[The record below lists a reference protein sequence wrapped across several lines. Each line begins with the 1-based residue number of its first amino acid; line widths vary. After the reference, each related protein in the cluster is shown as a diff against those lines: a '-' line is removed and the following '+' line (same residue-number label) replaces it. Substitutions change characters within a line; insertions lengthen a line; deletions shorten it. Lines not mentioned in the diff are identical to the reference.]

1 MCVCMNIYVYT
12 NILLKEW
19 HLTYVGITYC
29 IFIILEKHFFRK
41 QNDYEFIY
49 LANKNILLKV

>member
-1 MCVCMNIYVYT
+1 MYLHT
-12 NILLKEW
+12 NILLKEL

-49 LANKNILLKV
+49 LTNKIILLKV